1 MPLLRLDHQN
11 HCHPNYMS
19 YHRYLPANVDTE
31 SLAAVIGLVSDTHI
45 PLRRRF
51 LPANLGDVLGGVD
64 LLLHAGDV
72 GELWVLDQ
80 LSELAP
86 VIAVHGND
94 DTDDAQC
101 ELPYQQIITI
111 AGQRILLWHSHFPD
125 WVDEMDSRRDDT
137 LRPKLQRNIERAK
150 RAGAKIVVF
159 GHWHIPLV
167 YHADGVHVVNPGAL
181 ASGNEF
187 TRMLCNTVA
196 LLLIEQSGTIHI
208 VHVDLA
214 NPAVPYTPEIDWDA
228 GFLVAMNQ
236 YTNSI
241 IAPDLAPGIA
251 YLRAHLT
258 REEILAVRPLVAEIA
273 HPIWE
278 QENGLLT
285 VAAVNN
291 ALVHA
296 DTLSPEVR
304 QHVLALWQ
312 QWQNNNR

>member
-1 MPLLRLDHQN
+1 
-11 HCHPNYMS
+11 MS
-19 YHRYLPANVDTE
+19 YHPYLQAKIDPKNLV
-31 SLAAVIGLVSDTHI
+31 AVIGLISDTHM
-45 PLRRRF
+45 PLRRRS
-51 LPANLGDVLGGVD
+51 LPPNLGHVLGGVD

-80 LSELAP
+80 LSEIAP

-94 DTDDAQC
+94 DTEDAQR

-111 AGQRILLWHSHFPD
+111 AGQRILLWHSHFPG
-125 WVDEMDSRRDDT
+125 WVEEMESRKDDT
-137 LRPKLQRNIERAK
+137 LRPKLQRSIERAK

-159 GHWHIPLV
+159 GHWHIPLL
-167 YHADGVHVVNPGAL
+167 YQSDGVIVVNPGAL

-187 TRMLCNTVA
+187 TRMLRNTVA
-196 LLLIEQSGTIHI
+196 LLFIEQSSATHV

-214 NPAVPYTPEIDWDA
+214 NTAVPYRPEIDWDA

-236 YTNSI
+236 FSKSI

-251 YLRAHLT
+251 YLRARLS
-258 REEILAVRPLVAEIA
+258 REELWLIRPLVAEIA

-278 QENGLLT
+278 QADDLLT
-285 VAAVNN
+285 VAAVDH
-291 ALVHA
+291 LLHHA
-296 DTLSPEVR
+296 DTLPADVQ

-312 QWQNNNR
+312 QWKSSNQ